1 VASTTEETG
10 QGSLAD
16 VAARASAEVAQ
27 LDRELAEIDMLI
39 AQARVEAERH
49 ELKRTQAQEKIAE
62 LPEATPSQ
70 DVIALHAQQVT
81 LTRRAGVMESQVE
94 VLEGK
99 RKALGRF
106 RDSIAALAEELG
118 AAVDRG
124 DELSDGAAARAVGVP
139 SGPEAAAAADS
150 RLVLGAQEDL
160 RREIARAM
168 HDGPAQSLTNI
179 VLQAQIVER
188 LVSRDPAMAQGEV
201 RQLVAMVQQT
211 LDATKSF
218 IFDVR
223 PMVLDDL
230 GLVPTLRRS
239 ARDRGQRAGVAVEF
253 ESMGTDR
260 RLPMELE
267 SGLFRIFD
275 EALTAYL
282 GSAPDRVALRLDW
295 TPERLEGHVS
305 ASRDRSSA
313 IEQAERE
320 LAEVEA
326 EAHPT
331 ESGGRFRKEKERE
344 LPPAMV
350 QMLEERRV
358 AAQGALET
366 ARSSAV
372 VALPAA
378 AWREIQQRAA
388 TVGVAADLVADGG
401 ELRIAIDLAP
411 PDAEA
416 DAAG

>member
-1 VASTTEETG
+1 VASTQQETA

-16 VAARASAEVAQ
+16 VAARAAGQVAT

-49 ELKRTQAQEKIAE
+49 ELKRSQALEKIGE
-62 LPEATPSQ
+62 LPEATPS
-70 DVIALHAQQVT
+70 DDLIAAHAQQVT
-81 LTRRAGVMESQVE
+81 LTRRASVMESQVE

-106 RDSIAALAEELG
+106 RDAIAELAGDLG
-118 AAVDRG
+118 AAVESG
-124 DELSDGAAARAVGVP
+124 EELNAPTGGGP
-139 SGPEAAAAADS
+139 SAPADAGAADS

-188 LVSRDPAMAQGEV
+188 LVARDPAAAQSEV
-201 RQLVAMVQQT
+201 RQLVSMVQQT

-239 ARDRGQRAGVAVEF
+239 ARERGQRAGVAVEF

-282 GSAPDRVALRLDW
+282 GVAPDRVALRLDW
-295 TPERLEGHVS
+295 TPERLEGHLS

-313 IEQAERE
+313 IEQAERD
-320 LAEVEA
+320 LAEA
-326 EAHPT
+326 EAQLHPT
-331 ESGGRFRKEKERE
+331 ESGGRFRKEKEKE
-344 LPPAMV
+344 LPPALT
-350 QMLEERRV
+350 QMLEERR
-358 AAQGALET
+358 AAAEAAAET
-366 ARSSAV
+366 ARTSAV
-372 VALPAA
+372 VVLPAA
-378 AWREIQQRAA
+378 TWREIQQRAA
-388 TVGVAADLVADGG
+388 TVGVAAELAGDGG
-401 ELRIAIDLAP
+401 ELRISVDLAP
-411 PDAEA
+411 PAA
-416 DAAG
+416 DVGAPG